1 MSKSIHIFS
10 KNTCQNC
17 GVSRAAVDHFKWEC
31 EPRGREIIVKCAFC
45 DSKNR
50 IALKSDKKAIP
61 LCGKCRLPLFI
72 SPNEKEMLI
81 EDMVGLDSVKIE
93 LNRIIASV
101 KINKAR
107 TAKGLPKVPQALN
120 FVFYGGPGTGKTQV
134 ARLLAK
140 GLREAGLLKKD
151 HLIEV
156 DRSSLVGQYQ
166 GHTAKKVSDVFSK
179 ALEGVLFIDEA
190 YSLSSGK
197 DDDFGNEAIDTL
209 VKLIEDNRDRVV
221 VIVAGYKNEIEEFLN
236 INPGLKSRFT
246 RFIDFPNYS
255 IQELCD
261 IFRSIL
267 NKNGQFLSKEANI
280 RLSEILL
287 ILNQHDKDFG
297 NARGA
302 RNVAEKIYAIQSVR
316 LELIENPTKE
326 QYAKIELEDFY
337 SLLVDFNIPEDVI
350 KKFKKL

>member
-1 MSKSIHIFS
+1 MSKVIHRFS
-10 KNTCQNC
+10 RNTCQNC
-17 GVSRAAVDHFKWEC
+17 GASRAAVDHFKWEC
-31 EPRGREIIVKCAFC
+31 VSRGRNVIVICAFC
-45 DSKNR
+45 DTKNR
-50 IALKSDKKAIP
+50 IALKSDKKATP
-61 LCGKCRLPLFI
+61 VCGKCHLPLFI
-72 SPNEKEMLI
+72 SPNEKEMVI

-107 TAKGLPKVPQALN
+107 TEKGLPKVPQALN

-140 GLREAGLLKKD
+140 GLREVGLLKKG
-151 HLIEV
+151 HLIEA

-166 GHTAKKVSDVFSK
+166 GHTAKKVSEVFAK
-179 ALEGVLFIDEA
+179 ALDGVLFIDEA

-197 DDDFGNEAIDTL
+197 NDDFGDEAIDTL
-209 VKLIEDNRDRVV
+209 VKLIEDNRDRAV

-236 INPGLKSRFT
+236 VNPGLKSRFT
-246 RFIDFPNYS
+246 RFIDFPNYT

-280 RLSEILL
+280 KLSEIL
-287 ILNQHDKDFG
+287 IIANQHDKDFG

-316 LELIENPTKE
+316 LDLIENPTKE

-337 SLLVDFNIPEDVI
+337 SLLVDLNIPASAI
-350 KKFKKL
+350 KKFKTS